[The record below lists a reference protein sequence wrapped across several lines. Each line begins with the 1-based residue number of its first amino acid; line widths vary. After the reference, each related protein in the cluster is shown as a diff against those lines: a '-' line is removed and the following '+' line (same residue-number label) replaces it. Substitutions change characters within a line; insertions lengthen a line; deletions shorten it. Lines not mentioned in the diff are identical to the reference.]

1 MTSFIIGALV
11 VLFLGFSYALVQKD
25 DIQGFTL
32 TLTAAM
38 SLAISVLVFPY
49 YIQNSDLPIA
59 LIESFRSGVSGI
71 ALGVDGDIPY
81 ALQMD
86 EGTFR
91 LYRFLLYSL
100 YILGPLASSFFLLT
114 FSAKIKAFFSFLFL
128 KRFHIFSDFN
138 ERSFAIASSLAETK
152 GNGVIVFANCDEVDN
167 TIKNQI
173 ASIKGLR
180 ISSSPEKIHLLK
192 RKKYEFYEIDEDPDA
207 RLMETAALCERLI
220 KQKNYTP
227 ENVIVRVFG
236 SIEQR
241 EVLIDLDEQYADKI
255 YLRHIDEGASLSLS
269 ALSLNKDLLVKTKD
283 PKVWLLSDDPISL
296 SLLEDLVCL
305 LIKPD
310 SSYQISYIGNGVYN
324 FYQSIAAKCQDLSS
338 YPIKVLDCRYGQE
351 LENVPAKEIPD
362 LVFVIYK
369 NDKTAYE
376 TAKLIKRH
384 LSSLRE
390 DLSCPPIYC
399 RIGDEGLQSI
409 VKDDHI
415 HFFGKLSSIYS
426 YDQLINPTGEKAA
439 ARVHLSYL
447 SSQNE
452 GADLKDPA
460 AVNKALQES
469 GFYRIHNQESSY
481 AQALALQYKKA
492 YILSFKKDESISDEE
507 FIDQWL
513 DEEKNMK
520 KMADSEHDRWSAYQI
535 LHGWKTAD
543 EKQTAAIIAKYEGKR
558 ANDPKLRLH
567 PAIVANSKLKKT
579 EDMVNRLFKQYG
591 SNKTVNYLE
600 ADRGIIAKIN
610 YILKD
615 K

>member
-1 MTSFIIGALV
+1 M
-11 VLFLGFSYALVQKD
+11 
-25 DIQGFTL
+25 
-32 TLTAAM
+32 
-38 SLAISVLVFPY
+38 
-49 YIQNSDLPIA
+49 
-59 LIESFRSGVSGI
+59 
-71 ALGVDGDIPY
+71 
-81 ALQMD
+81 
-86 EGTFR
+86 
-91 LYRFLLYSL
+91 
-100 YILGPLASSFFLLT
+100 
-114 FSAKIKAFFSFLFL
+114 
-128 KRFHIFSDFN
+128 
-138 ERSFAIASSLAETK
+138 
-152 GNGVIVFANCDEVDN
+152 
-167 TIKNQI
+167 
-173 ASIKGLR
+173 
-180 ISSSPEKIHLLK
+180 
-192 RKKYEFYEIDEDPDA
+192 
-207 RLMETAALCERLI
+207 
-220 KQKNYTP
+220 
-227 ENVIVRVFG
+227 
-236 SIEQR
+236 
-241 EVLIDLDEQYADKI
+241 
-255 YLRHIDEGASLSLS
+255 
-269 ALSLNKDLLVKTKD
+269 KTKD

-384 LSSLRE
+384 LSSLCE

-520 KMADSEHDRWSAYQI
+520 KMADS
-535 LHGWKTAD
+535 
-543 EKQTAAIIAKYEGKR
+543 AIIAKYEGKR

>member
-81 ALQMD
+81 TLQMD

-241 EVLIDLDEQYADKI
+241 EVL
-255 YLRHIDEGASLSLS
+255 
-269 ALSLNKDLLVKTKD
+269 KDLLVKTKD

-296 SLLEDLVCL
+296 SLMEDLVCL

-338 YPIKVLDCRYGQE
+338 YPIKVLDCKYGQE

-384 LSSLRE
+384 LSSLCE

-399 RIGDEGLQSI
+399 RIGDEG
-409 VKDDHI
+409 
-415 HFFGKLSSIYS
+415 
-426 YDQLINPTGEKAA
+426 AA
-439 ARVHLSYL
+439 ARVDLSYL

-452 GADLKDPA
+452 GADLMDPA

-579 EDMVNRLFKQYG
+579 EDMVNRLFRQYG

>member
-1 MTSFIIGALV
+1 MRACS
-11 VLFLGFSYALVQKD
+11 
-25 DIQGFTL
+25 
-32 TLTAAM
+32 
-38 SLAISVLVFPY
+38 
-49 YIQNSDLPIA
+49 
-59 LIESFRSGVSGI
+59 RSS
-71 ALGVDGDIPY
+71 
-81 ALQMD
+81 
-86 EGTFR
+86 
-91 LYRFLLYSL
+91 
-100 YILGPLASSFFLLT
+100 
-114 FSAKIKAFFSFLFL
+114 
-128 KRFHIFSDFN
+128 
-138 ERSFAIASSLAETK
+138 
-152 GNGVIVFANCDEVDN
+152 
-167 TIKNQI
+167 
-173 ASIKGLR
+173 
-180 ISSSPEKIHLLK
+180 
-192 RKKYEFYEIDEDPDA
+192 
-207 RLMETAALCERLI
+207 
-220 KQKNYTP
+220 
-227 ENVIVRVFG
+227 
-236 SIEQR
+236 
-241 EVLIDLDEQYADKI
+241 
-255 YLRHIDEGASLSLS
+255 
-269 ALSLNKDLLVKTKD
+269 KT
-283 PKVWLLSDDPISL
+283 
-296 SLLEDLVCL
+296 
-305 LIKPD
+305 
-310 SSYQISYIGNGVYN
+310 
-324 FYQSIAAKCQDLSS
+324 
-338 YPIKVLDCRYGQE
+338 
-351 LENVPAKEIPD
+351 
-362 LVFVIYK
+362 
-369 NDKTAYE
+369 T
-376 TAKLIKRH
+376 
-384 LSSLRE
+384 
-390 DLSCPPIYC
+390 
-399 RIGDEGLQSI
+399 
-409 VKDDHI
+409 KDDHI

>member
-1 MTSFIIGALV
+1 MNAPGDDDGKQGEPGA
-11 VLFLGFSYALVQKD
+11 
-25 DIQGFTL
+25 
-32 TLTAAM
+32 
-38 SLAISVLVFPY
+38 
-49 YIQNSDLPIA
+49 
-59 LIESFRSGVSGI
+59 ER
-71 ALGVDGDIPY
+71 
-81 ALQMD
+81 
-86 EGTFR
+86 EG
-91 LYRFLLYSL
+91 SE
-100 YILGPLASSFFLLT
+100 P
-114 FSAKIKAFFSFLFL
+114 
-128 KRFHIFSDFN
+128 
-138 ERSFAIASSLAETK
+138 K
-152 GNGVIVFANCDEVDN
+152 G
-167 TIKNQI
+167 
-173 ASIKGLR
+173 
-180 ISSSPEKIHLLK
+180 
-192 RKKYEFYEIDEDPDA
+192 DA
-207 RLMETAALCERLI
+207 RM
-220 KQKNYTP
+220 P
-227 ENVIVRVFG
+227 P
-236 SIEQR
+236 S
-241 EVLIDLDEQYADKI
+241 DEQYADKI
-255 YLRHIDEGASLSLS
+255 YLRHIDEGASLSIS
-269 ALSLNKDLLVKTKD
+269 ALSLNRDLLVKTKD

-481 AQALALQYKKA
+481 AQALALQYKKT

-543 EKQTAAIIAKYEGKR
+543 EKQTAAIIAKYEGRR